1 MESRSLKGHTHW
13 VYCCG
18 FSPDGSLGVS
28 GSGDRTLRLWRTA
41 DGIVQRQLTGHTGAV
56 FCCGF
61 SPDGSLVVSGSADRT
76 LRLWRTADGIL
87 QRQLTGHIGAVF
99 CCGFSPD
106 GSLVVSGSG
115 DRTLR
120 LWRTADGILQRQL
133 TGHTDVVLCC
143 GFSPDGSLVVSGSD
157 DKTLKLWRTADGILQ
172 RQLTG
177 HTGVVLCC
185 GFSPDGSLVVSGSD
199 DKTLKLWRTADGILQ
214 RQLTGHT
221 DAVLCCGFSP
231 DGSLVVSGS
240 DDKTLKL
247 WRTADGSLQ
256 RQLNGHTDSVWCCG
270 FSPDGS
276 LVVSG
281 SDDKT
286 LKLWRTADGSLQQ
299 GVACQSRRRT
309 RSQGALV
316 GADQQLVEVRG
327 ELRKAS
333 AELQSAKSRKVEV
346 EQAFQKSELQRAWLL
361 AAQLLQPSQY
371 LEYDI
376 VVLPTS
382 SPLWRLL
389 SGLFVGSAAKHR
401 RDLRSADFCEAP
413 ALEVEQIRSVVN
425 PRLLQS
431 YLAELDSILGKH
443 RGGCTAIPE
452 LEHLRLPP
460 GLFRPDLNEHLL
472 FHGALPEII
481 EKICKGGFDPRRGG
495 EGVGAMFGTA
505 TYFAINASKS
515 DIYTEEFARRRQRS
529 TQRTMIVARVALGA
543 GFRTCEPQKKWS
555 RPPDGP
561 DGLPFDS
568 VWAANTASGGCV
580 DHVEVMIYDKSQA
593 MPMFLVDY
601 RHTEQC
607 RCAECLKR
615 PQ

>member
-1 MESRSLKGHTHW
+1 MEFRSLKGHTAEVHCCGFSPDGRLVVSCSRDKTLRLW
-13 VYCCG
+13 RSADGSLQRQLDGHTDGVYCCG
-18 FSPDGSLGVS
+18 FSPDGSLVLS
-28 GSGDRTLRLWRTA
+28 GSRDGTLRLWRSA
-41 DGIVQRQLTGHTGAV
+41 DGSLQRQLDGHTAVV

-61 SPDGSLVVSGSADRT
+61 SPDGSLVLSGSSDKT
-76 LRLWRTADGIL
+76 LRLWRSADGSL
-87 QRQLTGHIGAVF
+87 QRQL
-99 CCGFSPD
+99 D
-106 GSLVVSGSG
+106 
-115 DRTLR
+115 
-120 LWRTADGILQRQL
+120 
-133 TGHTDVVLCC
+133 GHTDLVLCC
-143 GFSPDGSLVVSGSD
+143 GFSPDGSLVLSGSS
-157 DKTLKLWRTADGILQ
+157 DKTLRLWRSADGSLQ
-172 RQLTG
+172 RQLDG
-177 HTGVVLCC
+177 HTDGVRCC
-185 GFSPDGSLVVSGSD
+185 GFSPDGRLVVSGSS
-199 DKTLKLWRTADGILQ
+199 DKTLRLWLTADGSLQ
-214 RQLTGHT
+214 RQLDGHT

-231 DGSLVVSGS
+231 DGCLVVSGS
-240 DDKTLKL
+240 EDTTLRL
-247 WRTADGSLQ
+247 WLTADGSLQ
-256 RQLNGHTDSVWCCG
+256 RQFDGHTNAVYCCG

-276 LVVSG
+276 LVLSG
-281 SDDKT
+281 SHDKT

-299 GVACQSRRRT
+299 GVTSQSRRHT

-316 GADQQLVEVRG
+316 GADQQLLEVKG

-333 AELQSAKSRKVEV
+333 AELQSAKSLKAEV
-346 EQAFQKSELQRAWLL
+346 EQALQKSELQRAWLL
-361 AAQLLQPSQY
+361 AAQLPQPSQY

-382 SPLWRLL
+382 SPVWRLL

-401 RDLRSADFCEAP
+401 HALHSADFCEAP

-472 FHGALPEII
+472 FHGALPESV

-495 EGVGAMFGTA
+495 EGVGKMFGTA

-515 DIYTEEFARRRQRS
+515 DFYTEEKACPRQRS
-529 TQRTMIVARVALGA
+529 AQRTMIVARAALGA
-543 GFRTCEPQKKWS
+543 CFRTGKQQKKWS

-568 VWAANTASGGCV
+568 VWAAAAASGGCV
-580 DHVEVMIYDKSQA
+580 DHVEVIWLQLVSVCEFVCICFCDYLH
-593 MPMFLVDY
+593 MF
-601 RHTEQC
+601 
-607 RCAECLKR
+607 
-615 PQ
+615 

>member
-1 MESRSLKGHTHW
+1 MDK
-13 VYCCG
+13 
-18 FSPDGSLGVS
+18 
-28 GSGDRTLRLWRTA
+28 TLRLWRAA
-41 DGIVQRQLTGHTGAV
+41 DG
-56 FCCGF
+56 
-61 SPDGSLVVSGSADRT
+61 S
-76 LRLWRTADGIL
+76 L
-87 QRQLTGHIGAVF
+87 QRQLN
-99 CCGFSPD
+99 
-106 GSLVVSGSG
+106 
-115 DRTLR
+115 
-120 LWRTADGILQRQL
+120 
-133 TGHTDVVLCC
+133 GHTE
-143 GFSPDGSLVVSGSD
+143 
-157 DKTLKLWRTADGILQ
+157 
-172 RQLTG
+172 
-177 HTGVVLCC
+177 
-185 GFSPDGSLVVSGSD
+185 
-199 DKTLKLWRTADGILQ
+199 
-214 RQLTGHT
+214 
-221 DAVLCCGFSP
+221 AVLCCGFSP
-231 DGSLVVSGS
+231 DGSLVASGS
-240 DDKTLKL
+240 KDKTLRL
-247 WRTADGSLQ
+247 WLTADGSLQRQLDGHTEWVHCCGFSPDGSLVASGSQDKTLRLWLTADGSLQ
-256 RQLNGHTDSVWCCG
+256 RQLNGHTEAVYCCG

-276 LVVSG
+276 LVLSG
-281 SDDKT
+281 SQDTT

-299 GVACQSRRRT
+299 GVTSQSRRHT

-316 GADQQLVEVRG
+316 GADQQLLEVKG

-333 AELQSAKSRKVEV
+333 AELQSAKSLQAEV
-346 EQAFQKSELQRAWLL
+346 EQALQKSELQRAWLL
-361 AAQLLQPSQY
+361 AAQLPQPSPY

-382 SPLWRLL
+382 SPVWRLL

-472 FHGALPEII
+472 FHGALPESV

-515 DIYTEEFARRRQRS
+515 DIYTEEFASRRQRS
-529 TQRTMIVARVALGA
+529 AQRTMIVARVALGTCL
-543 GFRTCEPQKKWS
+543 RTGEQQRKWS

-568 VWAANTASGGCV
+568 VWAANAASGGCV

-593 MPMFLVDY
+593 IPMFLVDY